1 MSDGVQSLWCADPD
15 AAADWYGAVLGC
27 PVERPRERVA
37 RIRFEPIDLAFLP
50 LELAPAAPAPDAVW
64 AWFTVDDLE
73 GARGLFLEAG
83 AQPEGPLLELGA
95 MSMQKL
101 RDPFGGLIAL
111 LGPPAD
117 GLDALLE

>member
-1 MSDGVQSLWCADPD
+1 MSDGVQSLWCVDPD

-50 LELAPAAPAPDAVW
+50 LELAPEPPGPEAVW

-73 GARGLFLEAG
+73 GARALFVEAG
-83 AQPEGPLLELGA
+83 ARPEGALLELGA

-111 LGPPAD
+111 LGPPSD
-117 GLDALLE
+117 DLEGL